1 MLLEGKG
8 VKQNKEEAV
17 KYFKKG
23 VELGLIDS
31 YFYYGS
37 VLFYGEIYL
46 RYAADKGSVYAME
59 IFMLMREKLQNIIKW
74 LQIMVI

>member
-1 MLLEGKG
+1 M
-8 VKQNKEEAV
+8 KQNKEEAV

-37 VLFYGEIYL
+37 VLFYGEGIERNDIEAEKYL

-59 IFMLMREKLQNIIKW
+59 IFLLMKEKLQNIIKW
-74 LQIMVI
+74 L